1 MKKLLLA
8 AVLLSLTSVSQ
19 AAPSHPYT
27 SQAASTYT
35 CYRYVDGR
43 PSGGFVKIS
52 ADSKS
57 EAEAKALAWY
67 QKEGMK
73 VDYVVC
79 E

>member
-1 MKKLLLA
+1 MKKLLFA
-8 AVLLSLTSVSQ
+8 AVLLGLTSASQ
-19 AAPSHPYT
+19 AAPSHAYT
-27 SQAASTYT
+27 TQAASNYT
-35 CYRYVDGR
+35 CYRYVDGK
-43 PSGGFVKIS
+43 PTGGFVKIS

-67 QKEGMK
+67 QKEGMR